1 MSDVHSVGG
10 YVTAGSLFALGL
22 ASWQVLIALLV
33 GIMIVYFLCNL
44 VAKPSQQAGVPY
56 PVVCRSPFGVLGANI
71 PAIIRGLIAVAWYG
85 IQTYLASAALDVV
98 LLKLFPGLAPYAD
111 VDQYGF
117 TGLSLLGWGSFTLLW
132 ILQAAVFWRGMES
145 IRKFIDFCGPAV
157 YVVMFILVRLPAVE
171 VRLAR
176 QPEPGRREV
185 QGNTLVIMLGAIA
198 LVVSYFSGPMLNF
211 GDFARYGKS
220 FAGGEEGQLP
230 RPAGQLPGVLA
241 AGRHHRRRD
250 GPRVR
255 RAAHRPGADRRPDR
269 QCHRNRVGRLD
280 VHASPP
286 SASTS
291 WPTSSRPHSTS
302 RTSARR
308 RSAGGWAA

>member
-33 GIMIVYFLCNL
+33 GITIVYFLCNL

-157 YVVMFILVRLPAVE
+157 YVVMFMLCGYLLWKAGWR
-171 VRLAR
+171 
-176 QPEPGRREV
+176 
-185 QGNTLVIMLGAIA
+185 VID
-198 LVVSYFSGPMLNF
+198 LNL
-211 GDFARYGKS
+211 
-220 FAGGEEGQLP
+220 GGEKYTG
-230 RPAGQLPGVLA
+230 
-241 AGRHHRRRD
+241 
-250 GPRVR
+250 
-255 RAAHRPGADRRPDR
+255 
-269 QCHRNRVGRLD
+269 
-280 VHASPP
+280 
-286 SASTS
+286 
-291 WPTSSRPHSTS
+291 
-302 RTSARR
+302 
-308 RSAGGWAA
+308 